1 MFQFYT
7 TPHHSMVNSRCRY
20 LLVLYAPPTV
30 MLIAELT
37 VVPWEGGGYFAEC
50 GTRNAE
56 SC

>member
-1 MFQFYT
+1 MFHFYT
-7 TPHHSMVNSRCRY
+7 TPHHSLVNSRCRY

-37 VVPWEGGGYFAEC
+37 VLPWEGGYFAEC